1 MSDVSQENVQEKIK
15 EFQQMQQQI
24 QALSQQISQMDMA
37 IGENNRTLEEL
48 KNCEKDS
55 VLYRSIGSVMKKV
68 DDVKQLK
75 RDLEDEKET
84 IAIRNKALKDQLESM
99 NKKLIKMQKNLAP
112 VVQSMQD
119 TNEKNASN

>member
-48 KNCEKDS
+48 ENCEKDA

-75 RDLEDEKET
+75 TDLEDEKET
-84 IAIRNKALKDQLESM
+84 ITIRNKTLKNQLESM
-99 NKKLIKMQKNLAP
+99 NKNLIWLKKTNLNP
-112 VVQSMQD
+112 VS
-119 TNEKNASN
+119 

>member
-48 KNCEKDS
+48 KNCEKDA

-84 IAIRNKALKDQLESM
+84 IAIRNKALKDQLESI
-99 NKKLIKMQKNLAP
+99 NKNLIKMQKNLAP

>member
-48 KNCEKDS
+48 KNCEKDA
-55 VLYRSIGSVMKKV
+55 VLYRSIG
-68 DDVKQLK
+68 
-75 RDLEDEKET
+75 
-84 IAIRNKALKDQLESM
+84 
-99 NKKLIKMQKNLAP
+99 
-112 VVQSMQD
+112 
-119 TNEKNASN
+119 

>member
-48 KNCEKDS
+48 KNCEKDA

-68 DDVKQLK
+68 DDVKQLQT
-75 RDLEDEKET
+75 DLEDEKET

-99 NKKLIKMQKNLAP
+99 NKNLIKMQKNLAP